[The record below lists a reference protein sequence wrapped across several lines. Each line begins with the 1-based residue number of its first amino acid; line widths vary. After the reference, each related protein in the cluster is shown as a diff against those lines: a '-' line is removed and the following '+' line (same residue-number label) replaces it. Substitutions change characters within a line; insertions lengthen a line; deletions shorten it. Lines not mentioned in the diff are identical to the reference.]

1 MLGTATNAQLAG
13 WTRGAPPA
21 PTDPYWSSVVF
32 LFNAADGTLKDRSSL
47 NNSITVVQSP
57 GGVPSTVQTKFN
69 PYSIY
74 TGPGAGNQGTRW
86 RVTNNTA
93 LNCPGQFTLDFW
105 IWGASAFTG
114 NSCPMSPAT
123 DTGAN
128 LMIVGNRTD
137 GERLKAEFT
146 SSYNKYFISP
156 GDSLNS
162 QWHLGSITRDASNVI
177 RFFYDGQLQPT
188 TRTSSAQID
197 FFNWMFGG
205 YLNMQSDNI
214 FVGYMDDIR
223 LTKGV
228 CRYTTSYAMPTAAWP
243 TS

>member
-1 MLGTATNAQLAG
+1 MLGIARNADLAG

-47 NNSITVVQSP
+47 NNSIVVVQSP
-57 GGVPSTVQTKFN
+57 GGVPSTAQTKFN

-74 TGPGAGNQGTRW
+74 NGPGTGNVGTRW
-86 RVTNNTA
+86 RVADNTA

-114 NSCPMSPAT
+114 NSTPMAPYT
-123 DTGAN
+123 YQGAN
-128 LMIVGNRTD
+128 QMNIGNGTD

-146 SSYNKYFISP
+146 DSYTKYFISP

-162 QWHLGSITRDASNVI
+162 QWHLASITRDASNVI
-177 RFFYDGQLQPT
+177 RFFYDGQVQAT
-188 TRTSSAQID
+188 TRTSSSQIN
-197 FFNWMFGG
+197 FYNWMFGG
-205 YLNMQSDNI
+205 FTNNAGDNI

-228 CRYTTSYAMPTAAWP
+228 CRYTTNYTLPTAAWP